1 MASKDIEAHTEA
13 PLSDDNLTEL
23 KSNIDEHKNVG
34 TLERR
39 LKSRHVQFL
48 AL

>member
-1 MASKDIEAHTEA
+1 MESKEIEAHFEQ
-13 PLSDDNLTEL
+13 PLPDDNVVDL
-23 KSNIDEHKNVG
+23 KNGIDEHKNVG